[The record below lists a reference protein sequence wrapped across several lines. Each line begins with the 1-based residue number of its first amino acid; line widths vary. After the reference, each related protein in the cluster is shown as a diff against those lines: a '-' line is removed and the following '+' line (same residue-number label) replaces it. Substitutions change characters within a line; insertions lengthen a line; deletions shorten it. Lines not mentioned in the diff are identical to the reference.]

1 MTKIKTIK
9 DQNNNVVVPLT
20 HIDAVVNDS
29 NVTIGTLL
37 SDQNDKITEVKTK
50 TDIITLD
57 GDGELFLADD
67 GTYKGAQGGSIYE
80 HLIIQ
85 LTSNQAQPD
94 NGLIGATVK
103 VTSDAET
110 LLDTTWDG
118 NDIQL
123 AIVAATQYT
132 ITVGDV
138 EGYAISEK
146 TKTNIAGLG
155 TTVTAKFSYNT
166 CVLTVNL
173 DSDQTDKTAIANAT
187 ATVKY
192 GSVSKVVNS
201 GDSVKVPYGATT
213 TVTASDVTYYYN
225 PGATSVD
232 TNASNKSIT
241 ITYQYVTL
249 TVNIASNQASDST
262 IAATKATV
270 AYGSTSTS
278 VSTGSTIPLPPNT
291 SITVTFPAVSGYS
304 TPSAVTYTTNSSNLK
319 KTVSGQYNT
328 TILTV
333 TITDNQSSYNDISSA
348 KATVTATGMSSTT
361 LSSGGTV
368 KVPTGVTNCKITW
381 SSVSG
386 YKSPDTLSGFTVS
399 GTTLSK
405 SGTYSTEIL
414 TVNVT
419 SDGAAPSGY
428 TTTVKTSSGTTLG
441 SQTSSSKT
449 YKIPSGTQYYV
460 TTSEIAGFN
469 TPSNSSTVT
478 AASSSNASRTITM
491 TYEEIKNGIFIATSA
506 GGLVPYA
513 DWTSSSGTP
522 VGVAVRTDN
531 SSYIIGLKASQKT
544 SIAWSSNTSTDLSAV
559 PTSTDSSTIATYYDG
574 VAYTDAMI
582 AAGSA
587 YNTTSYAAGY
597 ARSKS
602 ISFGGTTLTG
612 YLGSAGEWQ
621 DALNNHQAIMDAFT
635 KIGETFV
642 SSYYYFWASCEYSS
656 NYAWS
661 ARWLEYGSY
670 WYLGSYDKSLSSSYP
685 CVVPFYKI

>member
-9 DQNNNVVVPLT
+9 DQSNNVVVPLT
-20 HIDAVVNDS
+20 HIDAVIND
-29 NVTIGTLL
+29 NNETIGTLL
-37 SDQNDKITEVKTK
+37 SDQNDKITEVKNK

-94 NGLIGATVK
+94 NDLIGATVK
-103 VTSDAET
+103 VTSATET

-132 ITVGDV
+132 ITVGNV
-138 EGYAISEK
+138 EGYSITEN
-146 TKTNIAGLG
+146 TKTSIAGLG
-155 TTVTAKFSYNT
+155 TTVTQKFSYNT
-166 CVLTVNL
+166 CVLTVTL
-173 DSDQTDKTAIANAT
+173 DSDQTDKNAIANAT

-192 GSVSKVVNS
+192 GSVSKTVSS
-201 GDSVKVPYGATT
+201 GGTVKIPYGTAA
-213 TVTASDVTYYYN
+213 TVTASNVTYYYN
-225 PGATSVD
+225 PGETSVN
-232 TNASNKSIT
+232 TSANNASVT

-249 TVNIASNQASDST
+249 TVNISSNQTSDST

-270 AYGSTSTS
+270 KYGSTTTQ
-278 VSTGSTIPLPPNT
+278 VSAGSTLPLPPNT
-291 SITVTFPAVSGYS
+291 SVTVTFPAVSGYS

-328 TILTV
+328 TVLTV
-333 TITDNQSSYNDISSA
+333 TMTDNQSSYNDISGA
-348 KATVTATGMSSTT
+348 KATVTATGMTSTS

-368 KVPTGVTNCKITW
+368 KVPTGVTDCKITW

-399 GTTLSK
+399 GTSLSK
-405 SGTYSTEIL
+405 SGTYLTEIL
-414 TVNVT
+414 TVKVA
-419 SDGAAPSGY
+419 SDGATPSGY
-428 TTTVKTSSGTTLG
+428 TTTVKTSAGATLG
-441 SQTSSSKT
+441 SQTASSKT

-478 AASSSNASRTITM
+478 AASSNNASRTITM

-506 GGLVPYA
+506 GALISPSS
-513 DWTSSSGTP
+513 WTSSSGTP
-522 VGVAVRTDN
+522 VGIAVRTEK
-531 SSYIIGLKASQKT
+531 SSFIIGLSYKGG
-544 SIAWSSNTSTDLSAV
+544 IAWSSNTSTDLSNV
-559 PTSTDSSTIATYYDG
+559 PTSTSSSTIATYYDG

-597 ARSKS
+597 ARAQS
-602 ISFGGTTLTG
+602 ITFGGSKLTG

-621 DALNNHQAIMDAFT
+621 DVLNNHAEVQSAMTKAGGFT
-635 KIGETFV
+635 FDWDGGTF
-642 SSYYYFWASCEYSS
+642 YWASCEYSS
-656 NYAWS
+656 SLAWRAYWDES
-661 ARWLEYGSY
+661 TSL
-670 WYLGSYDKSLSSSYP
+670 WYLSANTKSYSSGNR